1 MRGQQGNTPQYGGGP
16 RGGIHAST
24 IEGDGRAGLIIFQ
37 FGFRS
42 QCLFFA
48 LLPRPLLSWSVADMA
63 DEDLLDDDEDENQSS
78 QSTAMDLSSQH
89 WWEMHYSNRFSSATF
104 EDSSAPGLVGI
115 TAQVLDV
122 IRTNFLFDPRPLNSD
137 CCRFDASADVGEAL
151 DSCVGRSLWQPS
163 WLRQSSKHGVY
174 RRQLPRTMI

>member
-1 MRGQQGNTPQYGGGP
+1 
-16 RGGIHAST
+16 
-24 IEGDGRAGLIIFQ
+24 
-37 FGFRS
+37 
-42 QCLFFA
+42 
-48 LLPRPLLSWSVADMA
+48 MA

-122 IRTNFLFDPRPLNSD
+122 IRTHFLFDPRPLNSD